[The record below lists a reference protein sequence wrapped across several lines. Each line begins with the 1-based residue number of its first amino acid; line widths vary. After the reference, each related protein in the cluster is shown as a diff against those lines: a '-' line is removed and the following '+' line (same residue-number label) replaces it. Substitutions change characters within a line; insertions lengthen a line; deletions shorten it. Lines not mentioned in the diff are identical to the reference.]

1 MDENDKSKVKVL
13 DLLRSL
19 DTTQPENHFEDASNS
34 FVGND
39 ELSMRSHNES
49 YTKILAG
56 YSNTLEENL
65 TAKCDYKK
73 WFFWCCI
80 GILFSVAM
88 TLIGSVWVI
97 IQMTYQ
103 YQHLTFA
110 IQNVISTVSAISV
123 AFIASFMI
131 IPKIIT
137 NYLFNL
143 NEEKNMME
151 IIQNI
156 QKHDL
161 AIRKDIKEYKN
172 GNNTK

>member
-88 TLIGSVWVI
+88 TLIGSV
-97 IQMTYQ
+97 
-103 YQHLTFA
+103 QHLTFA
-110 IQNVISTVSAISV
+110 IQNVISIVSAISV

>member
-1 MDENDKSKVKVL
+1 M
-13 DLLRSL
+13 
-19 DTTQPENHFEDASNS
+19 
-34 FVGND
+34 
-39 ELSMRSHNES
+39 
-49 YTKILAG
+49 
-56 YSNTLEENL
+56 
-65 TAKCDYKK
+65 
-73 WFFWCCI
+73 
-80 GILFSVAM
+80 AM

-110 IQNVISTVSAISV
+110 IQNVISIVSAISV